1 MNTNFFTTAIMA
13 ALALSANASEVTETQ
28 ESTDSK
34 NLKLSE
40 VFSKPKLSGYMIG
53 NYNATFKDNGN
64 SNGFS
69 LRMIRLIMTGRVLGD
84 FEYKLQ
90 GQINGNTGT
99 YGDSP
104 RLIDMSVE
112 W

>member
-1 MNTNFFTTAIMA
+1 MNTKFFTTAIMA

-53 NYNATFKDNGN
+53 NYNATF
-64 SNGFS
+64 
-69 LRMIRLIMTGRVLGD
+69 
-84 FEYKLQ
+84 
-90 GQINGNTGT
+90 
-99 YGDSP
+99 
-104 RLIDMSVE
+104 
-112 W
+112 